1 MPVMFAVSDWADAVV
16 ECVTIITVGVV
27 ILVGIS
33 KS

>member
-16 ECVTIITVGVV
+16 DCVTIITIGVV
-27 ILVGIS
+27 ILAAIS